1 MLSVLNRRAVRKCL
15 RTCATCAHLR
25 NCAKRLP
32 KGFWVGPS
40 LALVGSMEDA
50 MTHPKLPSI
59 PEHILKNYVLNLH
72 PVLREP
78 LVLPKPQT
86 RPISKVNTVRKLAMR
101 IY

>member
-1 MLSVLNRRAVRKCL
+1 
-15 RTCATCAHLR
+15 
-25 NCAKRLP
+25 
-32 KGFWVGPS
+32 
-40 LALVGSMEDA
+40 